1 VPSKVPAY
9 EELATESS
17 IPLAPAPVISVD
29 DIVHRYDGR
38 TALNGVSFQVRQ
50 AELFG
55 LLGPNGSG
63 KTTLFRI
70 LSTLMVPTAG
80 RAIIMGYDTAK
91 DPARVRLQIGVV
103 FQAQSLDP
111 KLTAYENLWH
121 QGHLYGLH
129 GAALKPRIKEILTRV
144 GLADRATEYVE
155 TFSGGMQRRIELA
168 KGLLHQPSVLLL
180 DEPTTGLDPG
190 ARRDLWQYL
199 QILRDEERV
208 SVIVTTHLME
218 EAERCDR
225 LAILNEGKLVAL
237 GTPTDLKRE
246 IGGDVIWVEA
256 TRNARE
262 LAQRISKRF
271 NVNAA
276 AIGDGDSDS
285 KLRIE
290 IENGHRFIAELA
302 EAFPGEIQ
310 TVTISKPT
318 LEDVFI
324 HRTGHRFWTEAGA
337 ENEDTESRRRKR

>member
-1 VPSKVPAY
+1 MSDV
-9 EELATESS
+9 ES
-17 IPLAPAPVISVD
+17 IPLTEQTKTTSAIISVRGL
-29 DIVHRYDGR
+29 VHRYADR
-38 TALNGVSFQVRQ
+38 TALDGISFDVRP

-70 LSTLMVPTAG
+70 LSTLMVPSAGTAHI
-80 RAIIMGYDTAK
+80 ADL
-91 DPARVRLQIGVV
+91 DVVRQSSALRRHIGVV
-103 FQAQSLDP
+103 FQAQSVDA

-121 QGHLYGLH
+121 QGHLYGLR
-129 GAALKPRIKEILTRV
+129 GPALKQRIEEILTRV
-144 GLADRATEYVE
+144 GLLDRAGDRVE

-168 KGLLHQPSVLLL
+168 KGLLHHPEVLLL

-199 QILRDEERV
+199 QILRDEEKV

-237 GTPTDLKRE
+237 GTPAELTRE
-246 IGGDVIWVEA
+246 IGGDVVLLESRDAEGLAAKIRNRFHLDA
-256 TRNARE
+256 TVMGQQVR
-262 LAQRISKRF
+262 L
-271 NVNAA
+271 
-276 AIGDGDSDS
+276 
-285 KLRIE
+285 E
-290 IENGHRFIAELA
+290 IENGHRFVPDVV

-310 TVTISKPT
+310 ALSVSNPT

-324 HRTGHRFWTEAGA
+324 HRTGHKFWNQ
-337 ENEDTESRRRKR
+337 ENL